1 MSIFLDNIFSIFGS
15 SVNQGLNNND
25 DNNNYN
31 KLNFHLEDVQ
41 IKDEVLTYYNYLA
54 KITLTINVLMIY
66 FSNAQYEELSLLL
79 TLDLYN
85 KLSVELNNIKY
96 EEDAN
101 YENIRK
107 SILLSVQGLLQAKT
121 LYTNLVSSQQN
132 NQWLMEQNSILY
144 DRTKLNEYI
153 QQLMSERSL
162 FPPQSFTLIA
172 ATLRPEYAEYIKL
185 YGFPESGIFDMDR
198 LAVILENISL

>member
-1 MSIFLDNIFSIFGS
+1 MC
-15 SVNQGLNNND
+15 
-25 DNNNYN
+25 
-31 KLNFHLEDVQ
+31 
-41 IKDEVLTYYNYLA
+41 
-54 KITLTINVLMIY
+54 IN
-66 FSNAQYEELSLLL
+66 LSLLL

-144 DRTKLNEYI
+144 DTTKLNQYI

-172 ATLRPEYAEYIKL
+172 ATLRPEYAEYIRL

>member
-31 KLNFHLEDVQ
+31 KLNFRLEDVQ

-96 EEDAN
+96 EEDPI

-144 DRTKLNEYI
+144 DRTKLNQYI

-185 YGFPESGIFDMDR
+185 YGFPESGIFDMDK
-198 LAVILENISL
+198 LAVILENI

>member
-144 DRTKLNEYI
+144 DRTKLNQYI

-185 YGFPESGIFDMDR
+185 YGFPESGIFDMDK
-198 LAVILENISL
+198 LAVILENI

>member
-144 DRTKLNEYI
+144 DRTKLNQYI

-172 ATLRPEYAEYIKL
+172 ATLRPEYAEYIRL